1 MDRAARRSLLS
12 AHAGSAGGGG
22 GGSGGGGGGGGG
34 GGSSSDPTAPRGS
47 YWKRSDSMRL
57 VHVLVEADLKPLFL
71 DQNNNKQFW
80 HQAAQRFND
89 DNWQVCGQWKSVT
102 RSASRSLARRVGSP
116 GCVCPLFLRLEAK
129 CCSMLYEPRVRAR
142 ARGQLIMRGC

>member
-1 MDRAARRSLLS
+1 MHRAARRSLLR

-22 GGSGGGGGGGGG
+22 GGSGGGGGG
-34 GGSSSDPTAPRGS
+34 SSSDATAPRGS

-71 DQNNNKQFW
+71 DQNNSKQFW

-102 RSASRSLARRVGSP
+102 LSASCSLARRVGSP
-116 GCVCPLFLRLEAK
+116 GCVFPPFLRLEAK
-129 CCSMLYEPRVRAR
+129 CCSMLYAPHASEHAHVGR
-142 ARGQLIMRGC
+142 